1 MWLSP
6 LTAPRALPMPG
17 HNTIPPGQEKKSGIA
32 DDVDAQM
39 AQSKDYLII
48 HRLAVESGVVE
59 EETDALA
66 QAYQQATGNTDTY
79 SFDLSSFSL
88 DVDVST
94 AELRTPGMT
103 VSAQAL
109 ELHASFLQ
117 AQVVQ
122 DGNGTSV
129 QVSEVNIDIS
139 MSQVNLQANG
149 QAQKADPL
157 VLDLDGN
164 GFQTSGL
171 LAGVAFDIDIDG
183 RLDRVSMPTGGDA
196 LLALDRDGNGRIDS
210 GAELF
215 GDQAGAKDGFAAL
228 AALDDNGDGAIDA
241 SDSSF
246 AALKL
251 LDYAS
256 GEARLR
262 PLANMVSRLYLAN
275 QAMSQTIGQ
284 SDQLVA
290 VGQYEDKDGR
300 RGQMGDLLLSFDTTA

>member
-1 MWLSP
+1 MWLSS
-6 LTAPRALPMPG
+6 LTAARALPMPG
-17 HNTIPPGQEKKSGIA
+17 HNLIPPGQAKPGGLM
-32 DDVDAQM
+32 DDVKAQM
-39 AQSKDYLII
+39 AQSEDYQII
-48 HRLAVESGVVE
+48 QRLAVESGVVE
-59 EETDALA
+59 EDPDALVR
-66 QAYQQATGNTDTY
+66 AYQEAYGGEDTY
-79 SFDLSSFSL
+79 SFDLSAFSL
-88 DVDVST
+88 DLDVSS
-94 AELRTPGMT
+94 AELHTPGMS
-103 VSAQAL
+103 VSAMDL

-122 DGNGTSV
+122 DANGTSV

-139 MSQVNLQANG
+139 MSQVNLQTNG
-149 QAQKADPL
+149 QPQKGDPL

-171 LAGVAFDIDIDG
+171 LAGIAFDLNVDG
-183 RLDRVSMPTGGDA
+183 RMDRVSVPTGSDA
-196 LLALDRDGNGRIDS
+196 LLALDRDGNGRINS

-215 GDQAGAKDGFAAL
+215 GDQAGDKDGFAAL
-228 AALDDNGDGAIDA
+228 AHLDDNGDGTIDA

-275 QAMSQTIGQ
+275 QAVSQTVSQ
-284 SDQLVA
+284 TDQLVA
-290 VGQYEDKDGR
+290 LGQYEDKDGR
-300 RGQMGDLLLSFDTTA
+300 RGQLGDLLLSFSAMA

>member
-1 MWLSP
+1 MWLSS

-17 HNTIPPGQEKKSGIA
+17 HNTVPPGQAKPGGLM
-32 DDVDAQM
+32 DDVKAQM
-39 AQSKDYLII
+39 AQSEDYQII

-59 EETDALA
+59 EDPDALVR
-66 QAYQQATGNTDTY
+66 AYEEAYGGEDTY

-88 DVDVST
+88 DLDLST
-94 AELRTPGMT
+94 AEVRTPGMT

-129 QVSEVNIDIS
+129 QVSEVNVDIS
-139 MSQVNLQANG
+139 MAQVNVQAGG
-149 QAQKADPL
+149 QPQKGDPL
-157 VLDLDGN
+157 VLDLNGN
-164 GFQTSGL
+164 GFQTTGL
-171 LAGVAFDIDIDG
+171 LAGVAFDINVDG

-215 GDQAGAKDGFAAL
+215 GDQHGAQDGFAAL

-251 LDYAS
+251 LDYAG

-275 QAMSQTIGQ
+275 QAVNQAVGQ
-284 SDQLVA
+284 ADQLVA
-290 VGQYEDKDGR
+290 LGQYEDKDGQ
-300 RGQMGDLLLSFDTTA
+300 RGQMGDLLLSFSAMA